1 MEILYALVGFFL
13 AILGAAPLGASNIA
27 VITTTA
33 KESLAKGM
41 IIAYGAGLGEVLLAF
56 LSLCNSTMLSNFFEM
71 NPWLQALFIGIFFL
85 VGLFFL
91 FPNAIKIC
99 LKKTRERKRKN
110 PKLFTGFILAALN
123 PPVLLFWIL
132 AISLTSRYLLT
143 ISDMSPLLVLT
154 LFFTGVF
161 IGKVATLYFYARW
174 SNKMKK
180 KQQGD
185 KTKLYRLIGIVL
197 ILISTVQ
204 GIRFLAG

>member
-1 MEILYALVGFFL
+1 MEFLYVLVGITL
-13 AILGAAPLGASNIA
+13 AIIGAAPLGASNIA

-33 KESLAKGM
+33 KESLSKGM

-56 LSLCNSTMLSNFFEM
+56 LSLCNSTMLSGFFEM
-71 NPWLQALFIGIFFL
+71 NPWLQGLFIGIFFI

-99 LKKTRERKRKN
+99 LKRTRERRRKN
-110 PKLFTGFILAALN
+110 PKILTGFVLAALN

-132 AISLTSRYLLT
+132 AITLTSRYLLSL
-143 ISDMSPLLVLT
+143 SDMSPVLVLV
-154 LFFTGVF
+154 LFFVGVF
-161 IGKVATLYFYARW
+161 IGKVLTLYFYARW
-174 SNKMKK
+174 SNKMKQ